1 MNDAIQL
8 ENLTKRY
15 PNFSLDN
22 VSLSLPRGCIMGLIG
37 KNGAGKTTTLK
48 LLLGLRRPDGGKIT
62 LLGLPLEGHEAE
74 IKSRLGVALDDNRFS
89 EAFSPKDVN
98 RILRLVHSR
107 WDETYF
113 RSLADRFGLPWTM
126 PLKKYSRG
134 MKMKLSLSA
143 ALAHRPELLIMDEA
157 TSGLDPVAR
166 DEILDMLQE
175 FISDGS
181 HSVLL
186 SSHITDD
193 LEKVCDYISFLDKGR
208 LVFSEDRER
217 LRERYGVVRAGQ
229 SALAALPKDHILG
242 VKQGSLGMEALV
254 DNRMELTAA
263 HPDWVIDPASL
274 AEIMVLYG
282 REK

>member
-143 ALAHRPELLIMDEA
+143 ALAHRRSCSSWTRPPAAWTRWPGMKFWICSRSSSPTGRPQRAAFLPYHRRFGK
-157 TSGLDPVAR
+157 GL
-166 DEILDMLQE
+166 
-175 FISDGS
+175 
-181 HSVLL
+181 
-186 SSHITDD
+186 
-193 LEKVCDYISFLDKGR
+193 R
-208 LVFSEDRER
+208 L
-217 LRERYGVVRAGQ
+217 YQ
-229 SALAALPKDHILG
+229 LPG
-242 VKQGSLGMEALV
+242 
-254 DNRMELTAA
+254 
-263 HPDWVIDPASL
+263 
-274 AEIMVLYG
+274 
-282 REK
+282 